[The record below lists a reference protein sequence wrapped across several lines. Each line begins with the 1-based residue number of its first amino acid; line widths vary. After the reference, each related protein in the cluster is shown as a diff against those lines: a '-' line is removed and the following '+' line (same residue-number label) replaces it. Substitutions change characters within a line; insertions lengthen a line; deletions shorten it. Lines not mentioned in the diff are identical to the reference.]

1 MTPRRGP
8 EPHARSPTAIKALL
22 LTGACIAL
30 LAFKLRRHIAAHTD
44 GQQPE
49 RCKHWGAAS
58 RLGGGCIG
66 TLQPGTSTFPCC
78 TNGSLGTGCPECSQH
93 LLQTLGCL
101 APRHMLLRPQPGC
114 AALPPLLPR
123 LPPPLPPQLPCGLT
137 PKALITGSWVQ
148 AAPDALGAPPLS
160 FQPAAPCRQQR
171 ALGSA
176 EVPGCL
182 WAAGFD
188 RVVVSGD
195 STARQLYTRL
205 IG

>member
-8 EPHARSPTAIKALL
+8 GERVRAQAAIKALL
-22 LTGACIAL
+22 LAGVCIAL
-30 LAFKLRRHIAAHTD
+30 VAFKLRRHSAWLAE

-49 RCKHWGAAS
+49 RCKHWAAAS
-58 RLGGGCIG
+58 RLGGGCIAA
-66 TLQPGTSTFPCC
+66 LQPGTSTFPCC
-78 TNGSLGTGCPECSQH
+78 TNGSLGTSCPPCSQH
-93 LLQTLGCL
+93 LLQTLECL

-114 AALPPLLPR
+114 AAQ
-123 LPPPLPPQLPCGLT
+123 LPPPPRLPPQLPCGLS
-137 PKALITGSWVQ
+137 PKALAAGSWVQ
-148 AAPDALGAPPLS
+148 KPPSAPAASHLS

-171 ALGSA
+171 LLGSA